1 MNQFKL
7 KPKNSYLFFLFIN
20 RNIMTKK
27 IIYLNTAM
35 LDTNGKI
42 VSGSKNLEFRFDV
55 PGMEVRQGAKMKVI
69 NFCHVG
75 THTGT
80 VYIFKIK
87 DTLINNSYY
96 YGNDGSYPT
105 LLACNLANNVP
116 NFNLGSELTL
126 NKQSINFIN
135 LQIES
140 FNFENSKQNFIF
152 MDSKTS
158 YLDIKTI
165 TTV

>member
-1 MNQFKL
+1 
-7 KPKNSYLFFLFIN
+7 
-20 RNIMTKK
+20 MTKK
-27 IIYLNTAM
+27 IIYLNTAINC
-35 LDTNGKI
+35 TKI
-42 VSGSKNLEFRFDV
+42 ASGGKNLQFNFDV
-55 PGMEVRQGAKMKVI
+55 PGMEVSQGAKMKVI
-69 NFCHVG
+69 NLCHVG

-105 LLACNLANNVP
+105 LIACNIANNVP

-135 LQIES
+135 LVVSDSMSDIS
-140 FNFENSKQNFIF
+140 SGIIDTLNFIIV
-152 MDSKTS
+152 
-158 YLDIKTI
+158 LEIEE
-165 TTV
+165 